1 MTEILR
7 VENLTITYY
16 SHSGSSQIGVKNINF
31 SLNEGEIY
39 GIVGESGSGKSTILL
54 AIMGLLYDKAKIE
67 GKIYFKG
74 KEIQNLNKKEM
85 KEICF
90 KEIGLIFQNQMESLN
105 PSLTIEKQILEI
117 LRKKFSD
124 KNELQKK
131 LDEVLEMVGLELK
144 NKKKYPHELS
154 GGMRQRVFIAMGI
167 CLNPPLLLIDE
178 PTTALEEESKK
189 NILNLLKD
197 IKRKYNTTML
207 IISHDFEVI
216 EYLTEKVLIL
226 LRGNLIEKGRTEKI
240 LEEPKHPYTFALLQ
254 SSTFLNPWKDLWGI
268 REEEDE
274 KYPCP
279 FYKRCTQK
287 VEACLNYIPYLKSD
301 IEEGVAC
308 YKNGIEKLLV
318 LRNIKKLFKTSEQR
332 VEAVRDCSLCVRQG
346 EIVALLGKSGS
357 GKTTLLRIIAGLLS
371 KDAGEIYFFQEKIEK
386 NNLIAREKCLQII
399 EQDPFSSMN
408 PSLTVE
414 EIIAEPTVILH
425 KKNLALCKEIVV
437 KNLKKVGLE
446 TNYNFLKKQANELSG
461 GQRQKVAIARAL
473 SMEPKLLLADEI
485 SSMLDESGKL
495 NIMRL
500 LKQLQHNIG
509 FSVLLVT
516 HDITLAKKVA
526 DYIYYM
532 DSGCIIEEGSVRKIF
547 CKKRGNDEY
556 Q

>member
-1 MTEILR
+1 M
-7 VENLTITYY
+7 
-16 SHSGSSQIGVKNINF
+16 
-31 SLNEGEIY
+31 
-39 GIVGESGSGKSTILL
+39 
-54 AIMGLLYDKAKIE
+54 
-67 GKIYFKG
+67 
-74 KEIQNLNKKEM
+74 
-85 KEICF
+85 
-90 KEIGLIFQNQMESLN
+90 
-105 PSLTIEKQILEI
+105 
-117 LRKKFSD
+117 
-124 KNELQKK
+124 
-131 LDEVLEMVGLELK
+131 
-144 NKKKYPHELS
+144 
-154 GGMRQRVFIAMGI
+154 
-167 CLNPPLLLIDE
+167 
-178 PTTALEEESKK
+178 
-189 NILNLLKD
+189 
-197 IKRKYNTTML
+197 
-207 IISHDFEVI
+207 
-216 EYLTEKVLIL
+216 
-226 LRGNLIEKGRTEKI
+226 
-240 LEEPKHPYTFALLQ
+240 LQ

-268 REEEDE
+268 REEENE
-274 KYPCP
+274 KYSCP

-287 VEACLNYIPYLKSD
+287 VEACLNYSPYLKSD

-318 LRNIKKLFKTSEQR
+318 LKNIRKLFKTSEQK
-332 VEAVRDCSLCVRQG
+332 VEAVRDCSLRVKQG

-437 KNLKKVGLE
+437 ENLKKVGLE
-446 TNYNFLKKQANELSG
+446 TNHNFLKKQANELSG
-461 GQRQKVAIARAL
+461 GQRQKVVIARAL

-485 SSMLDESGKL
+485 STMLDESGKL

-547 CKKRGNDEY
+547 CKKRGNDGY

>member
-54 AIMGLLYDKAKIE
+54 AIMGLLYEKAKIE
-67 GKIYFKG
+67 GKIYFRG

-85 KEICF
+85 KEVCF

-254 SSTFLNPWKDLWGI
+254 SSTFLNPWKDLWVI

-274 KYPCP
+274 K
-279 FYKRCTQK
+279 
-287 VEACLNYIPYLKSD
+287 
-301 IEEGVAC
+301 
-308 YKNGIEKLLV
+308 
-318 LRNIKKLFKTSEQR
+318 
-332 VEAVRDCSLCVRQG
+332 
-346 EIVALLGKSGS
+346 LGKSGS

-371 KDAGEIYFFQEKIEK
+371 KDAGEIYFFHEKIEK

-414 EIIAEPTVILH
+414 EIIAEPTVILY

-437 KNLKKVGLE
+437 ENLKKVGLE

-500 LKQLQHNIG
+500 LKQLQHNMG

-532 DSGCIIEEGSVRKIF
+532 NSGCIIEKGSVRKIF
-547 CKKRGNDEY
+547 CKKRGNDGY
-556 Q
+556 

>member
-1 MTEILR
+1 
-7 VENLTITYY
+7 
-16 SHSGSSQIGVKNINF
+16 
-31 SLNEGEIY
+31 
-39 GIVGESGSGKSTILL
+39 
-54 AIMGLLYDKAKIE
+54 
-67 GKIYFKG
+67 
-74 KEIQNLNKKEM
+74 
-85 KEICF
+85 
-90 KEIGLIFQNQMESLN
+90 
-105 PSLTIEKQILEI
+105 
-117 LRKKFSD
+117 
-124 KNELQKK
+124 
-131 LDEVLEMVGLELK
+131 MVGLELK

-287 VEACLNYIPYLKSD
+287 VEACLTYNPYLKSD

-308 YKNGIEKLLV
+308 YKNGIETLLV
-318 LRNIKKLFKTSEQR
+318 LKNIRKLFKTSEQKI
-332 VEAVRDCSLCVRQG
+332 EAVRDCSLRVRQG

-371 KDAGEIYFFQEKIEK
+371 KDMGEIYFFQEKIEK

-437 KNLKKVGLE
+437 ENLKKVGLE
-446 TNYNFLKKQANELSG
+446 TNYNFLKKQVNELSG

-547 CKKRGNDEY
+547 CKKRGNDGY
-556 Q
+556 